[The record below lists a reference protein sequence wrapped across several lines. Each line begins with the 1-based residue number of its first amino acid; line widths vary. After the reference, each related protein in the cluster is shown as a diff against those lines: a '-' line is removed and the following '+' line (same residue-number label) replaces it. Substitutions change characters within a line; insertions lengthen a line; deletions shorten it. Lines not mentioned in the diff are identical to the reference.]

1 MFRAD
6 PCYLQQEREALEI
19 GGRVQIREGW
29 QESIRR
35 SQVGS
40 GLAVGY
46 GYRDIGPER
55 EIEYD
60 KN

>member
-6 PCYLQQEREALEI
+6 PCYLRQEGEALEI
-19 GGRVQIREGW
+19 GGGVQIREGW
-29 QESIRR
+29 RMSIRR

-46 GYRDIGPER
+46 GYCDMGRER